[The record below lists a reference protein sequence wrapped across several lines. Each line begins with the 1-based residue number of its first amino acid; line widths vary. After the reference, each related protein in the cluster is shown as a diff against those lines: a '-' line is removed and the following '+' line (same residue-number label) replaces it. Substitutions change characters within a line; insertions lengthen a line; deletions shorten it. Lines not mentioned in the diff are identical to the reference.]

1 MDFDDGVRAIGNGG
15 LLGCA
20 FQPRRS
26 QRDPESPSDRGF
38 GVVRV
43 SAASRSVDRM
53 GAMNELINADAVARL
68 RAQLATA
75 APGLALPRLALVGD
89 ELGDLSLRELSLRER
104 TDLVSA
110 ALLADL
116 PGDYPSAATIV
127 RRALADP
134 GFAGWTMWPVGETVT
149 TLALGAA
156 GHPDAAHFDDGLE
169 LLAEITPRL
178 TSEFAIRRML
188 EADLPRALPVVLQ
201 WTRHPND
208 HVRRLASEGT
218 RAFLPWAIR
227 VRSLLAAPD
236 ATVPI
241 LDALYRDESDYVRR
255 SVANHLNDLARQNP
269 ELVVEV
275 ASRWLAEPDEN
286 TAWVVRHGLRTL
298 VKKAHPGALGLLG
311 YAPVSVAV
319 SAPVLV
325 SPSVTL
331 PGELGFTFELTN
343 TGETTERMAVDYVV
357 HFVKSNGGQAE
368 KVFKL
373 AATTLEPGESVTL
386 TKRHALRQMTTRVH
400 YAGRHSLELQ
410 INGER
415 HTRTDFDVVL

>member
-1 MDFDDGVRAIGNGG
+1 
-15 LLGCA
+15 
-20 FQPRRS
+20 
-26 QRDPESPSDRGF
+26 
-38 GVVRV
+38 
-43 SAASRSVDRM
+43 M
-53 GAMNELINADAVARL
+53 GAMNELIDADAVARL
-68 RAQLATA
+68 RGHVASA
-75 APGLALPRLALVGD
+75 APGLGLARLAAVGG
-89 ELGDLSLRELSLRER
+89 ELGDLSLRER

-116 PGDYPSAATIV
+116 PADYPATAAIV
-127 RRALADP
+127 RRALVDP

-149 TLALGAA
+149 TLALA
-156 GHPDAAHFDDGLE
+156 DAAHFDDGLA

-188 EADLPRALPVVLQ
+188 EADLPRALPVVLA
-201 WTRHPND
+201 WTGHPND

-275 ASRWLAEPDEN
+275 ATRWSAEPDEN

-311 YAPVSVAV
+311 FAPVSVEV
-319 SAPVLV
+319 GAPVLV
-325 SPSVTL
+325 SPSITL
-331 PGELGFTFELTN
+331 PGELGFSFVLTN
-343 TGETTERMAVDYVV
+343 TGQTTERMAVDYVV
-357 HFVKSNGGQAE
+357 HFVKSNGSQAE

-373 AATTLEPGESVTL
+373 TATTLAPGESVTL

-410 INGER
+410 VNGAR